1 MLSTKSAQVVK
12 ATLPVIGAA
21 IGDITP
27 VFYKRMFAA
36 HPELERDLFNRGNQ
50 AQGDQQTALAGAI
63 AAYATLLVAEDGR
76 DPLDVL
82 ARIAH
87 KHASLGITEDQYPIV
102 HEHLF
107 AAIVEV
113 LGDAATPEV
122 ASAWDEVYWHMA
134 KALVTIEKGLY
145 AETGVADGDVWRTLV
160 LRRRLQESPDTV
172 SFVLGTADGSPLPDA
187 QPGQYVSVQVALP
200 DGARQIRQYSL
211 THAPKVSEWG
221 ISVKAV
227 PASRT
232 ADGAIV
238 PAGEVS
244 DFLHHNLFEGD
255 EIRVSAPFG
264 ELVLQ
269 DSEGPLVLISAG
281 IGVTPI
287 IGILHYLVGVGS
299 TREVL
304 VLHADRSP
312 ARHAHRQELKELVEA
327 LPAATLHR
335 WYEDLGVRPTRDV
348 LRAGR
353 VDLGTVEIPA
363 DAQIY
368 LCGPLPFMESVRST
382 LIEQDI
388 TEAHIHY
395 EIFGPDKWLASA

>member
-50 AQGDQQTALAGAI
+50 AQGDQQSALAGAI

-76 DPLDVL
+76 DPLEVL

-113 LGDAATPEV
+113 LGDAVTPEV
-122 ASAWDEVYWHMA
+122 ATAWDEVYWHMA
-134 KALVTIEKGLY
+134 GALVTIEKRLY

-160 LRRRLQESPDTV
+160 LRQRLQESPDTV
-172 SFVLGTADGSPLPDA
+172 SFVLGTPDGSPLPTA
-187 QPGQYVSVQVALP
+187 RPGQYVSVQVELP

-211 THAPKVSEWG
+211 THAPEVSEWG

-227 PASRT
+227 PPSHTRRRSSRP
-232 ADGAIV
+232 G
-238 PAGEVS
+238 
-244 DFLHHNLFEGD
+244 
-255 EIRVSAPFG
+255 
-264 ELVLQ
+264 
-269 DSEGPLVLISAG
+269 
-281 IGVTPI
+281 
-287 IGILHYLVGVGS
+287 
-299 TREVL
+299 
-304 VLHADRSP
+304 
-312 ARHAHRQELKELVEA
+312 
-327 LPAATLHR
+327 
-335 WYEDLGVRPTRDV
+335 W
-348 LRAGR
+348 
-353 VDLGTVEIPA
+353 
-363 DAQIY
+363 
-368 LCGPLPFMESVRST
+368 
-382 LIEQDI
+382 
-388 TEAHIHY
+388 
-395 EIFGPDKWLASA
+395 